1 MKKTLLFAAIAALLI
16 PQAFAQRGGQRG
28 QGGRQRGGGGGGQ
41 RGGFGGGGGQR
52 GGGGLTDPLAG
63 VIDTNKDGVISADEL
78 EKATA
83 SLKSLDADGDGTISA
98 DEMRNA
104 MRASFGGGRG
114 GAGGRGGGGR
124 GGGPGSPGSST
135 LERAGLALNQ
145 AAPDVT
151 IHDDKGGNV
160 RLADFKGKHTVIVFG
175 CLT

>member
-1 MKKTLLFAAIAALLI
+1 MPNNLAHKTTSPSLKALIAASMSTLLSFASSASDITIVHAGRLL
-16 PQAFAQRGGQRG
+16 A
-28 QGGRQRGGGGGGQ
+28 
-41 RGGFGGGGGQR
+41 
-52 GGGGLTDPLAG
+52 DPAG
-63 VIDTNKDGVISADEL
+63 NVTSEKSVIIKDGVISADEL